1 MPIWTALQNARL
13 SLLILPAVAS
23 LSVLAGC
30 AKGPT
35 DGPTW
40 SLTGSRAM
48 APVPPEPMAAIRP
61 PDRAPVYR
69 GGRDPSTGLAQPQAT
84 VDMAPLPPPTQPT
97 YAPKS
102 TVKPGVLA
110 AAPVAPAGAV
120 GKTADGRLIIDVR
133 PGDTLTGIAAAHRV
147 SVAGLMFTN
156 NLRSPVVEPGMRLAL
171 PPR

>member
-1 MPIWTALQNARL
+1 MLFR
-13 SLLILPAVAS
+13 
-23 LSVLAGC
+23 
-30 AKGPT
+30 
-35 DGPTW
+35 
-40 SLTGSRAM
+40 SRAM
-48 APVPPEPMAAIRP
+48 APVPPEPIAAVRP
-61 PDRAPVYR
+61 PDRDPVYRAPVYR
-69 GGRDPSTGLAQPQAT
+69 GGRDPSTGLAQQQAT
-84 VDMAPLPPPTQPT
+84 VDMAPLPPLTQPAQPT

-102 TVKPGVLA
+102 IAKPGVLA

-120 GKTADGRLIIDVR
+120 GRTADGRLIIDVR